1 MSLRVKKN
9 VKKYELI
16 YKKGQ
21 NHFYPNLDLVRI
33 QKSFLKNNIGKT
45 LDYGFGSGEN
55 LVFLNNEGHEIYG
68 LETSI
73 TALKITKKKIK
84 NKILKSNLKILKDS
98 DKLNFKENFFDN
110 IICLSVFS
118 QLKNKKNAIHL
129 LKEFNRI
136 LKINGILIIDINGP
150 KSENFYKKKDFFS
163 LKNKKEFLNILKKNN
178 FEIINHG
185 EVYKSYLNIKDH
197 EFLAIA
203 KKIKIFDK

>member
-1 MSLRVKKN
+1 MSLKVEKN

-33 QKSFLKNNIGKT
+33 QKIFLKNNIGKT

-55 LVFLNNEGHEIYG
+55 LVFLSNEGHETYG
-68 LETSI
+68 LETSV
-73 TALKITKKKIK
+73 TALNITKKKIK
-84 NKILKSNLKILKDS
+84 NKKLKSILKILS
-98 DKLNFKENFFDN
+98 NDKKLEFEDNFFDN

-129 LKEFNRI
+129 LNEFNRI
-136 LKINGILIIDINGP
+136 LKKDGILVIDINGP
-150 KSENFYKKKDFFS
+150 KSEYFYKKQNFFS
-163 LKNKKEFLNILKKNN
+163 LKNKKDFLHILKKNN
-178 FEIINHG
+178 FKIINHG

-203 KKIKIFDK
+203 KKNKNL

>member
-1 MSLRVKKN
+1 MSLKVEKN

-33 QKSFLKNNIGKT
+33 QKIFLKNNIGKT

-55 LVFLNNEGHEIYG
+55 LVFLSNEGHEIYG
-68 LETSI
+68 LETSV
-73 TALKITKKKIK
+73 TALNITKKKIK
-84 NKILKSNLKILKDS
+84 SKKLKSNLKILS
-98 DKLNFKENFFDN
+98 NDKKLEFEDNFFDN

-129 LKEFNRI
+129 LNEFNRI
-136 LKINGILIIDINGP
+136 LKKDGILVIDINGP
-150 KSENFYKKKDFFS
+150 KSEYFYKKKNFFS
-163 LKNKKEFLNILKKNN
+163 LKNKKDFLHILKKNN
-178 FEIINHG
+178 FKIINHG
-185 EVYKSYLNIKDH
+185 EVYKSYLNMKDH

-203 KKIKIFDK
+203 KKNKNL

>member
-1 MSLRVKKN
+1 MSLKVEKN
-9 VKKYELI
+9 IKKYELI

-33 QKSFLKNNIGKT
+33 QKTLLKSNIGKT

-55 LVFLNNEGHEIYG
+55 LVFLRNEGHEIYG

-84 NKILKSNLKILKDS
+84 NKKLKSNLKILSSSK
-98 DKLNFKENFFDN
+98 KLEFQDNFFDN

-118 QLKNKKNAIHL
+118 QLKNKDNAIHL
-129 LKEFNRI
+129 LKEFNRK
-136 LKINGILIIDINGP
+136 LKKDGILVIDINGP
-150 KSENFYKKKDFFS
+150 KSEYFYKKKDFFS
-163 LKNKKEFLNILKKNN
+163 LKNKKEFLDMLKKNN
-178 FEIINHG
+178 FKIINHG

-203 KKIKIFDK
+203 KKK